1 MVSPDPTVATP
12 RAGDAVP
19 IPGMS
24 AAASAPSSD
33 ETRLIELFSRRGFAR
48 VEPPVLQPLEP
59 FLELSGEDLRRRM
72 FVTGDAEGRELC
84 LRPEYTIPVSRWHL
98 DLPDKPRAGAY
109 AYLGPV
115 FRFRDGEANEFPQSG
130 VEDFGRQ
137 DREAADAEILD
148 LALEA
153 LRELSA
159 GPVATLIGDVG
170 LFSALLDAMR
180 LPGST
185 ARRLRRAYA
194 AGKVGTRALAALGSS
209 GASRN
214 HAGLLAALQGQDPA
228 AARLFVEDI
237 LKIAGISPIS
247 GRSAHQI
254 AARFL
259 EQATNG
265 PSGLSA
271 EQLKIFERFLAIA
284 GHPDEAADALRAL
297 AVDAELELGRAIETL
312 EIRNGFME
320 ARGIDLSGLRFSAGF
335 GRNLDYYTGFVF
347 EIRKA
352 EPPTAKP
359 LVGGGRYDGLL
370 RRLGSGEDVPAVGC
384 SIWLDRVSAQVSAEV
399 SAEVPAQ
406 VSAEISAQVSAEVS
420 AQGPVTNRRS
430 DDAETP

>member
-1 MVSPDPTVATP
+1 MVPPDPTVARP
-12 RAGDAVP
+12 RAGDATP
-19 IPGMS
+19 DTGMTPAS
-24 AAASAPSSD
+24 SAPSSD
-33 ETRLIELFSRRGFAR
+33 ETRLVELFARRGFAR

-98 DLPDKPRAGAY
+98 ALPGNPPTGAY
-109 AYLGPV
+109 AYFGPV
-115 FRFRDGEANEFPQSG
+115 FRFRDGEADEFLQSG

-153 LRELSA
+153 LREMSA
-159 GPVATLIGDVG
+159 GPVTTLIGDVG
-170 LFSALLDAMR
+170 LFSALLDALR

-194 AGKVGTRALAALGSS
+194 AGKVGARALAALGSPA
-209 GASRN
+209 ASQN
-214 HAGLLAALQGQDPA
+214 HAGLLAALQGQDPT

-237 LKIAGISPIS
+237 LKIAGISTIS

-259 EQATNG
+259 EQAANG
-265 PSGLSA
+265 ASGLSE
-271 EQLKIFERFLAIA
+271 EQLKILERFLAIA
-284 GHPDEAADALRAL
+284 GHPDEAADAVRAL
-297 AVDAELELGRAIETL
+297 AADAELDIGRAVETL
-312 EIRNGFME
+312 DIRNGFME
-320 ARGIDLSGLRFSAGF
+320 ARGIDLSSLRFSVGF

-347 EIRKA
+347 EIRNAKL
-352 EPPTAKP
+352 PDAKP

-370 RRLGSGEDVPAVGC
+370 RRLGASQEVPAIGC
-384 SIWLDRVSAQVSAEV
+384 SIWLDRVSATVQGAIQRSGGAE
-399 SAEVPAQ
+399 AP
-406 VSAEISAQVSAEVS
+406 
-420 AQGPVTNRRS
+420 
-430 DDAETP
+430 

>member
-1 MVSPDPTVATP
+1 MSLPNSDTMVPPDPTAARP
-12 RAGDAVP
+12 RAGDTTP
-19 IPGMS
+19 DSGMTP
-24 AAASAPSSD
+24 AASTPSSD
-33 ETRLIELFSRRGFAR
+33 ETRLVELFARRGFAR

-98 DLPDKPRAGAY
+98 ALPGNPPTGAY

-115 FRFRDGEANEFPQSG
+115 FRFRDGEADEFLQSG

-153 LRELSA
+153 LREMSA
-159 GPVATLIGDVG
+159 GPVTTLIGDVG
-170 LFSALLDAMR
+170 LFSALLDALR
-180 LPGST
+180 LSGST

-194 AGKVGTRALAALGSS
+194 AGKAGTRALAALGSP
-209 GASRN
+209 GASQN
-214 HAGLLAALQGQDPA
+214 HAGLLAALQGQDPT

-237 LKIAGISPIS
+237 LKIAGISTIS

-259 EQATNG
+259 EQAANG
-265 PSGLSA
+265 ASGLSE
-271 EQLKIFERFLAIA
+271 EQLKFLERFLAIT

-297 AVDAELELGRAIETL
+297 ATDAKLDIGRAIETL
-312 EIRNGFME
+312 DIRNGFME
-320 ARGIDLSGLRFSAGF
+320 ARGIDLSSLRFSAGF

-347 EIRKA
+347 EIRNAKL
-352 EPPTAKP
+352 PDAKP

-370 RRLGSGEDVPAVGC
+370 RRLGASQEVPAVGC
-384 SIWLDRVSAQVSAEV
+384 SIWLDRVSAQ
-399 SAEVPAQ
+399 
-406 VSAEISAQVSAEVS
+406 
-420 AQGPVTNRRS
+420 AQGAIPRS
-430 DDAETP
+430 GAAEAP

>member
-1 MVSPDPTVATP
+1 MASPDPIIT
-12 RAGDAVP
+12 
-19 IPGMS
+19 IPS
-24 AAASAPSSD
+24 AEDIGLPSGGSNLPKGRSSD
-33 ETRLIELFSRRGFAR
+33 EAKLIDLFARRGFTR

-72 FVTGDAEGRELC
+72 FVTGDAEARELC

-98 DLPDKPRAGAY
+98 ALPGSPRAGAY
-109 AYLGPV
+109 AYFGPV
-115 FRFRDGEANEFPQSG
+115 FRFRDGEANEFLQSG

-153 LRELSA
+153 LREMSA
-159 GPVATLIGDVG
+159 GPITTSVGDVG
-170 LFSALLDAMR
+170 LFSALLEAMR
-180 LPGST
+180 LSGST

-194 AGKVGTRALAALGSS
+194 AGKVGTRALATLSS
-209 GASRN
+209 PSTSQN

-237 LKIAGISPIS
+237 LKIAGISTIS

-259 EQATNG
+259 DQATNG
-265 PSGLSA
+265 PSGLSE

-297 AVDAELELGRAIETL
+297 ASDTKLELGRAVETL

-320 ARGIDLSGLRFSAGF
+320 ARGIDLSSLHFSASF

-352 EPPTAKP
+352 EPAASKP

-384 SIWLDRVSAQVSAEV
+384 SIWLDRVSLQGQGTDRRAEGTQVS
-399 SAEVPAQ
+399 
-406 VSAEISAQVSAEVS
+406 
-420 AQGPVTNRRS
+420 
-430 DDAETP
+430 